1 MFLTQNVS
9 PDRRD
14 PQMGITVW
22 PKENG
27 KKLIMWEKST
37 TQHYYST
44 EAKNSVL
51 TK

>member
-27 KKLIMWEKST
+27 KKIDYVGEVYNTAL
-37 TQHYYST
+37 
-44 EAKNSVL
+44 L
-51 TK
+51 

>member
-14 PQMGITVW
+14 PQMKITVW
-22 PKENG
+22 PEENG
-27 KKLIMWEKST
+27 KKIIMWEKST
-37 TQHYYST
+37 TQHYFNKET
-44 EAKNSVL
+44 KNSVL